1 MNRAIARLGL
11 VMMVGYTVLF
21 LQLNNIQLIGAER
34 LKENPENNRAV
45 VRDFG
50 QARGSIV
57 TADGAVVARS
67 VEVVGQFEHARQYPL
82 GDLFGHVAGYF
93 SFNFGSSGV
102 EREYHD
108 LLSGETFEQE
118 ISSLGDLFLDRERTA
133 DVVLTL
139 RQDLQEVARDALGEQ
154 QGSVVAIDP
163 RDGSVLAMWTY
174 PSYDPGPLSGLD
186 FQSANEARDALLD
199 DDDNPLL
206 PRAYREI
213 FFPGSTFKIVTA
225 AAALESGSVTAVEPV
240 YPFVDEFVPP
250 LTTRGLSNFGGATCG
265 GNLFEALRVSCNT
278 TFAQIGV
285 ELGPDLL
292 VGVAESF
299 GFNSV
304 PPVDLPT
311 PEASVFPTDYGELL
325 SAADEETPYAIY
337 ENTPR
342 LAQVAIGQNDVAAT
356 PLQMAL
362 VAAAVANDGVVMKP
376 RVVSEVRDLTG
387 DVVRSNSPEQWQR
400 AVSAP
405 TATTLR
411 AGMVGVVEDGT
422 AGRLAIDGFLVG
434 GKTGTAQLGTDPPR
448 SHAWIIGFAGPQGE
462 LPHVAV
468 GVIVEG
474 QEGAS
479 EQTGGRVAAPIAQQV
494 MAAALAISTEPEN

>member
-1 MNRAIARLGL
+1 MNRAITRLGL
-11 VMMVGYTVLF
+11 VLMVGYSILF
-21 LQLNNIQLIGAER
+21 LQLNNIQLLGAER

-57 TADGAVVARS
+57 TADGAIVARS
-67 VEVVGQFEHARQYPL
+67 LEVDGQFEHAREYPL

-118 ISSLGDLFLDRERTA
+118 ISSLGDLFVDRERTA
-133 DVVLTL
+133 DVELTL

-154 QGSVVAIDP
+154 NGSVVALDP

-186 FQSANEARDALLD
+186 FQTANEARDALLED
-199 DDDNPLL
+199 EANPLL

-213 FFPGSTFKIVTA
+213 FFPGSTFKVVTA
-225 AAALESGSVTAVEPV
+225 AAALESGQITAVEPV
-240 YPFVDEFVPP
+240 YPTVDEFVPP
-250 LTTRGLSNFGGATCG
+250 LTTHGIRNFGGSTCG

-285 ELGPDLL
+285 ELGPDALIAA
-292 VGVAESF
+292 AEGF
-299 GFNSV
+299 GFNSA
-304 PPVDLPT
+304 PPIDLPT
-311 PEASVFPTDYGELL
+311 PAASVFPVEYGELL
-325 SAADEETPYAIY
+325 SSADEETPYDVY
-337 ENTPR
+337 EDTPR

-362 VAAAVANDGVVMKP
+362 VAAAVANDGVLMEP
-376 RVVSEVRDLTG
+376 RVVSEVRDLSGEAIRT
-387 DVVRSNSPEQWQR
+387 NNPEQWRR
-400 AVSAP
+400 ALSAP

-411 AGMVGVVEDGT
+411 AGMIGVVETGT
-422 AGRLAIDGFLVG
+422 AGRLAIEGYIVG
-434 GKTGTAQLGTDPPR
+434 GKTGTAQLGTDPPQ

-468 GVIVEG
+468 AVLVEA

-494 MAAALAISTEPEN
+494 MAAALAVSTADRN